1 MKEFLARNKNKTIVG
16 IVDDEDLDLVR
27 GNVNLC
33 SCGYARLSGI
43 RLHKVIMKRIL
54 NGADIPS
61 DKVIDHI
68 NRNRL
73 DNRRSNLR
81 LCTVTQNAINRSK
94 KESSS
99 RYIGVSWKKTK
110 NKWYAQIKQNK
121 KVKYLGLFE
130 CEKEAA
136 KRYNEEAINLFG
148 EFAVL
153 NKI

>member
-81 LCTVTQNAINRSK
+81 LCTVHKTQLTDQKKNRRQDTLVCLGK
-94 KESSS
+94 K
-99 RYIGVSWKKTK
+99 
-110 NKWYAQIKQNK
+110 
-121 KVKYLGLFE
+121 L
-130 CEKEAA
+130 
-136 KRYNEEAINLFG
+136 
-148 EFAVL
+148 
-153 NKI
+153 KISGTHK